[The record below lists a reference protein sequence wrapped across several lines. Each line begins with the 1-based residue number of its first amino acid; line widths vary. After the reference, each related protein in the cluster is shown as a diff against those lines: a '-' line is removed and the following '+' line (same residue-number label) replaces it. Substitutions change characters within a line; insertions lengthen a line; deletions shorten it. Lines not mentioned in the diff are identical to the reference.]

1 MTLFTKNHVHLAA
14 VQAAIEGCSIDIQ
27 TDY

>member
-1 MTLFTKNHVHLAA
+1 MTLFSKNHACLAA
-14 VQAAIEGCSIDIQ
+14 VQAEIEGCSIDIQ

>member
-1 MTLFTKNHVHLAA
+1 MTLFSKNHARLAA
-14 VQAAIEGCSIDIQ
+14 VQAAIEGFSIDIQ